1 MRPYNQITELTFCKV
16 TDKTSNV
23 SHPGLKIVQLQ
34 LVCQLE
40 TRRKINY
47 VE

>member
-1 MRPYNQITELTFCKV
+1 MRSYNQITKLMFCKV
-16 TDKTSNV
+16 TDKTSNL
-23 SHPGLKIVQLQ
+23 SHPGLKDVRLQ

-47 VE
+47 AE